1 MKEILTRYDDEITRH
16 IVARRRAAQDE
27 VRRIMRERFGLQ
39 TLEEVKEFAKGE
51 NLALA
56 WDVNKEFIGVVRNN
70 RWLYTTTGQVI
81 GKQGKRWMIEKINK
95 KSYGTR

>member
-1 MKEILTRYDDEITRH
+1 MMKGILTRYDDEIMRH
-16 IVARRRAAQDE
+16 IEARWRAVQDE
-27 VRRIMRERFGLQ
+27 VLKIMRERFGLQ
-39 TLEEVKEFAKGE
+39 ALEEVKEFAKGE

-95 KSYGTR
+95 K

>member
-1 MKEILTRYDDEITRH
+1 MMNIPIILHDSFYERLQKLVLD
-16 IVARRRAAQDE
+16 
-27 VRRIMRERFGLQ
+27 IMRERFGLQ

-81 GKQGKRWMIEKINK
+81 GKQGKRWMLEKIK
-95 KSYGTR
+95 QSL

>member
-1 MKEILTRYDDEITRH
+1 MMKEILTRYDDEIMRY

-39 TLEEVKEFAKGE
+39 TIEEIEKWLDEKKAS
-51 NLALA
+51 LA
-56 WDVNKEFIGVVRNN
+56 WKDQEFIGVILNN

-95 KSYGTR
+95 K